1 MKKLKNCLNAFL
13 LFVCYL
19 TLLGIFGCQN
29 RKAESN
35 PKLASIDFLR
45 GDLALCGGT
54 EFGDVEF
61 LTSCKYSSR
70 ETFNLAISLLHSF
83 EYQEAEK
90 AFVKVIDE
98 DPNCPMAYWGVLMS
112 NYHTIWFEPSEE
124 VLKKGLMI
132 LEIAETLPKSER
144 EKDYLDAIGMIYKDW
159 DKVDHKT
166 RENRMEKKMESN
178 YLKYK
183 DDTEAAIFYAL
194 ALKSTADNTDL
205 NHVNER
211 KAGKI
216 LESIFP
222 DQPNHPG
229 IAHYIIHNYDNP
241 ELAPMALTTARKYAE
256 IAPSSAHALHMPS
269 HIFTRLGLWDESIN
283 SNVYSASAAQCYA
296 QEVEM
301 HGVWANEIHAMDYLV
316 YAYLQ
321 KGDNLN
327 AIEQNNYLK
336 TIYDINPHN
345 LPAISYPFAAIPVR
359 IALENKQWSDAAEL
373 ELHASEVEWQQ
384 FPWQKSIHHF
394 ARALGAAHTKDFD
407 SANKEI
413 DILKTLRNKLINKK
427 EKYYANQVMI
437 EIKSAEAWLNFSKGD
452 QKEALSLMQEAANM
466 EDSTQKHGVTPGEV
480 LPARELLGDMLL
492 AMNKPKEALN
502 AYELNL
508 KGRPNRFNSIYGA
521 AIASKEIGDNKKAN
535 IYFAELIKLTEGSK
549 SNRPEIEEAKDHLNS

>member
-1 MKKLKNCLNAFL
+1 MMKLFKTIAL
-13 LFVCYL
+13 LSI
-19 TLLGIFGCQN
+19 LLIISCQN
-29 RKAESN
+29 KKTQPDLE
-35 PKLASIDFLR
+35 LASINFLR

-54 EFGDVEF
+54 DFGDVEF
-61 LTSCKYSSR
+61 LVSCKYSTR

-83 EYQEAEK
+83 EYEEAEK

-98 DPNCPMAYWGVLMS
+98 DPECPMAYWGVLMS
-112 NYHTIWFEPSEE
+112 IYHTIWFEPSEE
-124 VLKKGLMI
+124 VLNKGLKI
-132 LEIAETLPKSER
+132 LKIAESLPKSER
-144 EKDYLDAIGMIYKDW
+144 EQDYLEAIGKIYKDW

-166 RENRMEKKMESN
+166 REKRMEKKMEEN

-183 DDTEAAIFYAL
+183 NDTEAAIFYAL
-194 ALKSTADNTDL
+194 ALKSTADNTDED
-205 NHVNER
+205 HINEI

-241 ELAPMALTTARKYAE
+241 ELAPLALTTARKYAE

-283 SNVYSASAAQCYA
+283 SNVYSAEAARCYA

-301 HGVWANEIHAMDYLV
+301 DGVWANEIHALDYLI

-321 KGDNLN
+321 KGDNIN
-327 AIEQNNYLK
+327 AIEQNNYLQ
-336 TIYDINPHN
+336 TIYDVNPHN
-345 LPAISYPFAAIPVR
+345 LSAISYPFAAIPAR
-359 IALENKQWSDAAEL
+359 IALENKQWEKAAKL
-373 ELHASEVEWQQ
+373 ELHDSEVDWDK

-394 ARALGAAHTKDFD
+394 TRALGAAHTKDFN
-407 SANKEI
+407 SANSEI
-413 DILKTLRNKLINKK
+413 EILKSLRQELINKD
-427 EKYYANQVMI
+427 ETYYANQVMI
-437 EIKSAEAWLNFSKGD
+437 EIKSSKAWLNFTNGD
-452 QKEALSLMQEAANM
+452 QEKGISLMQEAADM

-492 AMNKPKEALN
+492 AMNKPLEALE

-508 KGRPNRFNSIYGA
+508 KSRPNRFNSIYGA
-521 AIASKEIGDNKKAN
+521 AIASKKTGDINKSKL
-535 IYFAELIKLTEGSK
+535 YFKMLIQLTK
-549 SNRPEIEEAKDHLNS
+549 DSNSDRPEIVEANKFLNEYKASV